1 MQPLP
6 KPERNGQH
14 SKVSEYRPLSDS
26 KRFKVLADPPT
37 PPMPQSSA
45 GLTSSSFEDLMDDFD
60 LEMTRL
66 DRGRVIVFI
75 DGANLFYAALNLGI
89 EIDYTKLLA
98 RLTQNGRFIRAYFY
112 TGVDPANEKQQ
123 GFLLWMRRNGYRVIT
138 KDLIQFPDGSK
149 KASLEVMI
157 AVDMLQLSQHCD
169 TIVLLSGD
177 GDLTYAVESVT
188 YRGTRVEVFGLRSMS
203 SDSLINVADTF
214 TDLEGIKR
222 DVQKGA

>member
-26 KRFKVLADPPT
+26 KLSDAKLSESRRLKVLSEPSMSMEPMDNFDST
-37 PPMPQSSA
+37 PAQI
-45 GLTSSSFEDLMDDFD
+45 
-60 LEMTRL
+60 

-89 EIDYTKLLA
+89 EIDYTKLLS

-112 TGVDPANEKQQ
+112 TGVDPSNDKQQ

-157 AVDMLQLSQHCD
+157 AVDMLQLADHCD

-214 TDLEGIKR
+214 TDLEGIKQ
-222 DVQKGA
+222 DVQKG